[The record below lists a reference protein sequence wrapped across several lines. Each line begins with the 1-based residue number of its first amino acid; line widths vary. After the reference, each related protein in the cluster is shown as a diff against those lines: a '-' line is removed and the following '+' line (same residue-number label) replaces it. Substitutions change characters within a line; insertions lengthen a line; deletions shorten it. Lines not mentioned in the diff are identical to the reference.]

1 MLPSF
6 SRPGGAL
13 PRSHSTTNLHD
24 LVSDL
29 HRQREQY
36 QTHMANKA
44 KARKEKKFDAST
56 ISKKLSRQASFY
68 YQLAKSKSLR
78 GKRSAS
84 SSPKD
89 APNTT
94 TTATTKTQQQKSLQQ
109 PDAQQPLDM
118 PRIQRA
124 DSRVRVQQVLP
135 ILQPSSAE
143 IEELSEQQQ
152 QLEEYEQQLHAS
164 SKVADDTHDVSP
176 SFPSMLLETPANTM
190 VPPDSPATPLDECIQ
205 RGIQYHENGDVD
217 RATAEFKH
225 AAEEGSPMGMFFYG
239 LALRHGWGCEKNEK
253 HAFRYLQK
261 SAEHAIVNLEHFVA
275 DTTSAELVLA
285 LYELGVSF
293 YHGWGC
299 EKDQKAAVF
308 FYKMAADLGDA
319 DAQNDL
325 AQCYHHGIGV
335 KKDMHLAAK
344 YYRKA
349 ARQGRGV
356 MGNSWI
362 YKPKYDRR
370 NSF

>member
-1 MLPSF
+1 MS
-6 SRPGGAL
+6 
-13 PRSHSTTNLHD
+13 
-24 LVSDL
+24 V
-29 HRQREQY
+29 
-36 QTHMANKA
+36 
-44 KARKEKKFDAST
+44 DAST

-239 LALRHGWGCEKNEK
+239 LALRHGWVMC
-253 HAFRYLQK
+253 FLRVMTMPSY
-261 SAEHAIVNLEHFVA
+261 
-275 DTTSAELVLA
+275 
-285 LYELGVSF
+285 
-293 YHGWGC
+293 
-299 EKDQKAAVF
+299 
-308 FYKMAADLGDA
+308 
-319 DAQNDL
+319 
-325 AQCYHHGIGV
+325 
-335 KKDMHLAAK
+335 
-344 YYRKA
+344 
-349 ARQGRGV
+349 QG
-356 MGNSWI
+356 MI
-362 YKPKYDRR
+362 Q
-370 NSF
+370 